1 MAVAAPP
8 KPGAATAITA
18 GVLALLGGLWF
29 LTGIFWASL
38 VMGMGQHD
46 LLVPGQITDAVI
58 GLLLLLG
65 GTSLLARVEA
75 GRVLC
80 LAAAVLALAATI
92 VDMVLRYRLVFFI
105 VGGPTGLGEP
115 GLRMVVIAVPFVALL
130 VLAALPAT
138 RRWTRL

>member
-1 MAVAAPP
+1 MDVAAPP
-8 KPGAATAITA
+8 ETRARTAIAA
-18 GVLALLGGLWF
+18 GVLAVLGGLWF
-29 LTGIFWASL
+29 LTGIVWVSL
-38 VMGMGQHD
+38 VLGFGQHD
-46 LLVPGQITDAVI
+46 LLVPGQLTDAVI

-75 GRVLC
+75 GRILC

-92 VDMVLRYRLVFFI
+92 VDMVLRYQLVFLI